1 MLQKK
6 VGEDA
11 AKDILEKLK
20 KKKQQVAKKVWRCG
34 DADALYAIFFRMS
47 LTFFPSTNYLCTF
60 DGLKKKK
67 VVSKKVC
74 G

>member
-47 LTFFPSTNYLCTF
+47 LTFFSFHELPLYI
-60 DGLKKKK
+60 
-67 VVSKKVC
+67 
-74 G
+74 